1 MFKMRVKEKQLSSV
15 IDSNMFILLLFQ
27 QIVVQFRYSECP
39 NRNFYLFFY
48 YRYILLDTQQIGNKD
63 HKWSNKIFSDL
74 NNSVWIYTRIKTC
87 KLRI

>member
-27 QIVVQFRYSECP
+27 QIVVQFRYSECT

-63 HKWSNKIFSDL
+63 HKWSNKIFS
-74 NNSVWIYTRIKTC
+74 V
-87 KLRI
+87 